1 MEIKQAVAIGGRI
14 RRFRQ
19 ARGLRQEDLA
29 KELGVSPPT
38 VSKIESGERQIKAT
52 EIPTLYHVLGCTV
65 HELFGEEEL
74 PSVSRGSVHLRGMEG
89 ISVEDERELQQV
101 LDRLGRQTKNLL
113 SLEDF
118 LSVTP
123 MKRFPRSF
131 DPPAGRHEE
140 RNVEAGERAW
150 LLRTQLNLGDDAIPL
165 LEHVLEDRSVIV
177 TRLRL
182 PQAFSGLCVLYGER
196 PVIVLNAHEP
206 RHRQSFS
213 LAHEL
218 CHAMLDDLSSAIVT
232 RRQDLDAWASR
243 RPNRK
248 EHRANL
254 FAGKFLMPFETAK
267 SFARKNAFDLHSP
280 SASDIMR
287 LAYHFGMSGEAVLNT
302 LRNYGSI
309 DTAKQREL
317 EASVGPLPQD
327 AIPRPH
333 PLDEWCE
340 ETATEI
346 ESIPRLVR
354 LAFIAFFDES
364 INESA
369 LVELLDIER
378 TRAVA
383 LLREYKNQCIINS

>member
-1 MEIKQAVAIGGRI
+1 MGGRI
-14 RRFRQ
+14 RRFRE

-29 KELGVSPPT
+29 KQLGVLPPT
-38 VSKIESGERQIKAT
+38 MSKIESGERQIKAA
-52 EIPTLYHVLGCTV
+52 EIPTLYRVLGCTV
-65 HELFGEEEL
+65 HELFGEEES
-74 PSVSRGSVHLRGMEG
+74 PSISGSSVHLRSTEG
-89 ISVEDERELQQV
+89 ISPSDMAELQRI

-113 SLEDF
+113 SLEAL
-118 LSVTP
+118 LSVIP
-123 MKRFPRSF
+123 KRRFPRSF

-150 LLRTQLNLGDDAIPL
+150 LLRTQLNLGDGAIPL
-165 LEHVLEDRSVIV
+165 FEHVLEDHSVIM

-182 PQAFSGLCVLYGER
+182 PLAFSGLCVLYGER
-196 PVIVLNAHEP
+196 PVIVLNADEP

-218 CHAMLDDLSSAIVT
+218 CHAMLDDLRSAIVT
-232 RRQDLDAWASR
+232 RRQDLDAWSASH
-243 RPNRK
+243 PNKK

-254 FAGKFLMPFETAK
+254 FAGKFLMPLGAAK
-267 SFARKNAFDLHSP
+267 SFAAQNAFDLHSP
-280 SASDIMR
+280 SAGDIMR
-287 LAYHFGMSGEAVLNT
+287 LAYHFGMSGAAVLNT
-302 LRNYGSI
+302 LRNYYFI
-309 DTAKQREL
+309 KPAKQGEL
-317 EASVGPLPQD
+317 EPSVGPLPQD
-327 AIPRPH
+327 AIPKPH

-346 ESIPRLVR
+346 ESIPRLVK
-354 LAFIAFFDES
+354 LAFRAAFDKR

-383 LLREYKNQCIINS
+383 LLREYKNQFIINL